1 MTVKYPEATASYQAK
16 TVFED
21 LSPKSGA
28 ASP

>member
-1 MTVKYPEATASYQAK
+1 MTVKYPEDATASYQAK

-21 LSPKSGA
+21 LPKSGA